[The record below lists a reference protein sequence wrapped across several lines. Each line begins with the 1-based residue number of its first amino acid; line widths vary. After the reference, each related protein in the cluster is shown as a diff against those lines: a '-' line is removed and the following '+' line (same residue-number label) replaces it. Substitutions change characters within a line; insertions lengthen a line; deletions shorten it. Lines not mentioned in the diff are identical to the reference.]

1 MAVVV
6 VVVLQEVVVV
16 LQEVV
21 VAVVVVPRHRL
32 GEPHSFQSCSK
43 HFDTGLVLLHS
54 CLKDF

>member
-1 MAVVV
+1 MAVV
-6 VVVLQEVVVV
+6 VVVV